1 MCEKIIYMYKK
12 SIVNPGEMVGLISA
26 QSIGEP
32 TTQLTLNTF
41 HYAGVASKS
50 NVTRGVPRIEEI
62 LTLTKKMKNLS
73 LTIFLKE
80 EHRSDKN
87 MAYKTI
93 SKLEHTKFVDLIK
106 KAEIYYDPNDKDTN
120 IEYDE
125 KIMDDFNEFREI
137 MDECYEQST
146 SEEKTQE

>member
-1 MCEKIIYMYKK
+1 MYKK

-62 LTLTKKMKNLS
+62 LTFDKENEKPISYHLP
-73 LTIFLKE
+73 KE

-106 KAEIYYDPNDKDTN
+106 KAEILNLKMIRILTLNMMKRLWMISMNSVRPYG
-120 IEYDE
+120 
-125 KIMDDFNEFREI
+125 
-137 MDECYEQST
+137 
-146 SEEKTQE
+146 